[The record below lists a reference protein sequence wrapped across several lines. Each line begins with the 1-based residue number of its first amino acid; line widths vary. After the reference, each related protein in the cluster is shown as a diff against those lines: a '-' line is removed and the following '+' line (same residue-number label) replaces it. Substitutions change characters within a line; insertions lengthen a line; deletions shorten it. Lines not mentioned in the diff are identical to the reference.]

1 MLRIAQKILRS
12 SMEAERVRKKEG
24 EKILKFHALMNML
37 VRKECNLKKRKR
49 HHFASE
55 LAPSKTQVD
64 YFFVWR
70 NQIKFV
76 KHFFCFFCLFV
87 KHVKLLFCL
96 TYKPLLYD
104 FKVRKDMETT
114 RS

>member
-1 MLRIAQKILRS
+1 
-12 SMEAERVRKKEG
+12 MEAERVRKKEG

-76 KHFFCFFCLFV
+76 KHFFLFFLFV
-87 KHVKLLFCL
+87 CE
-96 TYKPLLYD
+96 TQPLLCD
-104 FKVRKDMETT
+104 FKVKKDMKTT